1 MVGKRALAL
10 AIVSTALAALHSALT
25 PMAWVD
31 SAHVAMRY
39 ARRIS
44 DHGTVTLLG
53 QAEPVEQVHL
63 EMNAEIAF
71 AAAAED
77 RAFEIGAR
85 VDTPLVQAGRQFGVE
100 TDECARH
107 APAHSRLLIRDG

>member
-53 QAEPVEQVHL
+53 QAEPVVEQGRPDP
-63 EMNAEIAF
+63 
-71 AAAAED
+71 D
-77 RAFEIGAR
+77 RDCGSEGPTGVDRSR
-85 VDTPLVQAGRQFGVE
+85 VDRWKELLVGHRRGALLADSGL
-100 TDECARH
+100 AL
-107 APAHSRLLIRDG
+107 HSRARCCPAAWKP